1 MKQLNIKYLKILLDV
16 VATRSFSLSAKNTG
30 LTQASISK
38 SIAAV
43 EEILG
48 VKIIDRES
56 RPVSL
61 TPFGE
66 TLLPYI
72 RKHIAESDEL
82 LGFVDNYKKAPAGE
96 INIYSPSGMQAY
108 LSVNVLPALFQRFPD
123 LNVTMTTSNHHQ
135 SEYFNGVEFNN
146 SCDILISYSPPKNGN
161 LIARKIKTFRM
172 NVFST
177 PEFHQQHPFTTPE
190 ELARHPFILLSA
202 MANNG
207 YENVFEFVNSTT
219 STVKP
224 VSVTGKLKF
233 DNIYT
238 AINCCRN
245 GMGYM
250 ITSEMLLQD
259 VKGIQPVLSE
269 EWGVFIDCYVIYRD
283 RKTLPFRVQS
293 SLDYIIELMKQGKDN

>member
-1 MKQLNIKYLKILLDV
+1 MKNLNIKHLKILLDV
-16 VATRSFSLSAKNTG
+16 VATRSFSQSAKNTG

-48 VKIIDRES
+48 VKIIDREG

-72 RKHIAESDEL
+72 KKHIAENDEL
-82 LGFVDNYKKAPAGE
+82 FEFVENYKKAPAGE

-108 LSVNVLPALFQRFPD
+108 LSVNVLPSLFHHFPD
-123 LNVTMTTSNHHQ
+123 LNVTMTTSNH
-135 SEYFNGVEFNN
+135 SKSDYFTGVDFDN
-146 SCDILISYSPPKNGN
+146 SCDILISYSPPKNEN
-161 LIARKIKTFRM
+161 LVARKVKRIRM
-172 NVFST
+172 SVFST
-177 PEFHQQHPFTTPE
+177 PEFYEQHPFTTPE
-190 ELARHPFILLSA
+190 ELSQYPFILLSA
-202 MANNG
+202 MGNNG
-207 YENVFEFVNSTT
+207 YENKFEFVNSST
-219 STVKP
+219 STIKSI
-224 VSVTGKLKF
+224 SVTGKLKF

-238 AINCCRN
+238 AINCCKN

-250 ITSEMLLQD
+250 VTSDILLQD
-259 VKGIQPVLSE
+259 VKGIQPVLSS
-269 EWGVFIDCYVIYRD
+269 EWGIYIDCYVIYRN

-293 SLDYIIELMKQGKDN
+293 SLDYIIEIMKDGNDD